1 MGGGGRQTSTDD
13 RFNSQI
19 INQLI
24 CEIERLNYCLNE
36 ATERYNN
43 LLHDYDSLED
53 KNESLR
59 QEREKLEAEK
69 ASCYR
74 EIQHLKSQY
83 QTEVQSLNDAFEEE
97 KIQLKTEWNEKSKAS
112 QVQYEASRRAYKV
125 KIDELRLSVK
135 QFEDALKQTEFEKN
149 AAAEVCALKGRAV
162 ETIQHLKNQPQSEV
176 QELRDALEEK
186 IQLETK
192 WNEKETALKDDYEEK
207 CKGYQGQIDTMGK
220 MINQLK
226 NDLKRTEDEKN
237 GAAEAC
243 ARQLK
248 ASEANCSQC
257 QVWRNHFE
265 ASDSAVA
272 LGLQENQNLSLEMNK
287 LKGIVENQKKQL
299 AQKGI
304 RTNGPSQYAEM
315 EITKRAQEIAYL
327 QKRYKELE
335 DIIRAKD
342 SAVKELSER

>member
-1 MGGGGRQTSTDD
+1 MGGGGRQSADI
-13 RFNSQI
+13 FNCQI
-19 INQLI
+19 IDQLAG
-24 CEIERLNYCLNE
+24 EIETLSYWLKE
-36 ATERYNN
+36 AHERYNN
-43 LLHDYDSLED
+43 LVYDYGSSED
-53 KNESLR
+53 ENEFLR
-59 QEREKLEAEK
+59 QELEKLRAEK
-69 ASCYR
+69 SSWYTEIQRLKSQHQTEIEGLKDALENEKIKLQTEWNKKSKADQAQHEESCRTYEGQIDELKLLVKKLTDDLKQTELEKNAETEACALKGR
-74 EIQHLKSQY
+74 AIETIQHLKSQ
-83 QTEVQSLNDAFEEE
+83 S
-97 KIQLKTEWNEKSKAS
+97 
-112 QVQYEASRRAYKV
+112 
-125 KIDELRLSVK
+125 
-135 QFEDALKQTEFEKN
+135 
-149 AAAEVCALKGRAV
+149 
-162 ETIQHLKNQPQSEV
+162 QSEV

-207 CKGYQGQIDTMGK
+207 CKGYQGQIDTMGM

-265 ASDSAVA
+265 ASDAAVA
-272 LGLQENQNLSLEMNK
+272 LGLQENENLSLEMNK
-287 LKGIVENQKKQL
+287 LKGIVEKQKKQL